1 MTMTPTSTKTL
12 TISDETYQILTN
24 FSTINSSIVFKKG
37 NLIRTIANAENILGE
52 YVSEEYIPQDFAIYD
67 LSEFLGVISL
77 FNEPDFDFDTYYVS
91 ISDDNK
97 ASSQYFYADKSM
109 VTVPP
114 DKGVELPDT
123 PIKFVLGDKVLKHLL
138 QAASVMSLP
147 ELCIQGDG
155 DVIKVIANNTKN
167 TTAHQFSYEV
177 GKTSEQ
183 FKAVFKVEN
192 LKLIAGAYDVTISTQ
207 RLAQFTLTDG
217 SLTYWIAMEGSSF
230 FGGQ

>member
-1 MTMTPTSTKTL
+1 MKL
-12 TISDETYQILTN
+12 TQRTFQVLKN
-24 FSTINSSIVFKKG
+24 FSTINPTLCVSKG
-37 NLIRTIANAENILGE
+37 NIIRT
-52 YVSEEYIPQDFAIYD
+52 VSQNKTVLAQAAVQEEFPREFAIYD
-67 LSEFLGVISL
+67 LSEFLGVVSL
-77 FNEPDFDFDTYYVS
+77 FDEPDFDFDTYYVS

-109 VTVPP
+109 VTIPP
-114 DKGVELPDT
+114 DKAVTLPDE

-138 QAASVMSLP
+138 QAASVLSLP
-147 ELCIQGDG
+147 EITIQGDG
-155 DVIKVIANNTKN
+155 DTIKVIATNTKN

-183 FKAVFKVEN
+183 FKVVFKVEN
-192 LKLIAGAYDVTISTQ
+192 LKLLPGAYDVSISTQ

-217 SLTYWIAMEGSSF
+217 SIAYWIAMEGSSY

>member
-1 MTMTPTSTKTL
+1 MKL
-12 TISDETYQILTN
+12 TQRTFQVLKN
-24 FSTINSSIVFKKG
+24 FSTVNPTLSVSKG
-37 NLIRTIANAENILGE
+37 NVIRT
-52 YVSEEYIPQDFAIYD
+52 VSQNKTVLAQAMVQEEFPRDFAIYD

-167 TTAHQFSYEV
+167 TTAHQFLYEV

>member
-1 MTMTPTSTKTL
+1 MKL
-12 TISDETYQILTN
+12 TQRTCQVLKN
-24 FSTINSSIVFKKG
+24 FSTINPTLFVSKG
-37 NLIRTIANAENILGE
+37 NVIRTTSINKTVLAEAT
-52 YVSEEYIPQDFAIYD
+52 VQEEFPREFAIYD
-67 LSEFLGVISL
+67 LSEFLGVVSL

-97 ASSQYFYADKSM
+97 ASSQYFYADKSS

-114 DKGVELPDT
+114 NKGIELPDE
-123 PIKFVLGDKVLKHLL
+123 PVKFVLGDRVLKHLL

-147 ELCIQGDG
+147 ELSIQGDG
-155 DVIKVIANNTKN
+155 ENIKVVANNTKN

-177 GKTSEQ
+177 GKTTEQ

-192 LKLIAGAYDVTISTQ
+192 LRMIAGAYDVSISTK
-207 RLAQFTLTDG
+207 RLAQFRLTDG
-217 SLTYWIAMEGSSF
+217 SMTYWIAMDGSSY

>member
-1 MTMTPTSTKTL
+1 MKL
-12 TISDETYQILTN
+12 TQRTFQVLKN
-24 FSTINSSIVFKKG
+24 FSTVNPTLSVSKG
-37 NLIRTIANAENILGE
+37 NVIRT
-52 YVSEEYIPQDFAIYD
+52 VSQNKTVLAQAMVQEEFPRDFAIYD

>member
-1 MTMTPTSTKTL
+1 MKL
-12 TISDETYQILTN
+12 TQRTFQVLKN
-24 FSTINSSIVFKKG
+24 FSTVNPTLSVSKG
-37 NLIRTIANAENILGE
+37 NVIRT
-52 YVSEEYIPQDFAIYD
+52 VSQNKTVLAQAMVQEEFPRDFAIYD

-114 DKGVELPDT
+114 DKGVELPDA

>member
-1 MTMTPTSTKTL
+1 MKLPQRTFQVLK
-12 TISDETYQILTN
+12 N
-24 FSTINSSIVFKKG
+24 FSTVNPTLSVSKG
-37 NLIRTIANAENILGE
+37 NVIRT
-52 YVSEEYIPQDFAIYD
+52 VSQNKTVLAQAMVQEEFPRDFAIYD